1 MASITII
8 KPKTNPF
15 DINWKEI
22 WESKDLFYYLTWR
35 DIKIRYKQT
44 VLGVMWIILQPLISM
59 VLFTIIFGNFAK
71 IPSDNIPYP
80 IFVFIGLMFWQFF
93 SSVLNSSANSLVSNE
108 SIIKKVYFPRIM
120 APISST
126 FAHLVDIVPTLV
138 ILFGLLIYYKVNPTF
153 ESFILLP
160 FLLFLVL
167 LFALGIG
174 MFLAPLNAKF
184 RDIRYILPFFIQLGM
199 YATPVIYPS
208 SLFGGSM
215 RYIRILNPVAEAIE
229 VTRLSFFTVRTMD
242 WPILFL
248 AIGVTLVTFLIG
260 FYFFRKQESNFI
272 DIL

>member
-1 MASITII
+1 MSSITTIT
-8 KPKTNPF
+8 PKTNPF

-22 WESKDLFYYLTWR
+22 WESRDLFYFLTWR

-44 VLGVMWIILQPLISM
+44 ILGVLWIILQPLISM
-59 VLFTIIFGNFAK
+59 VIFTIVFGNFAK

-80 IFVFIGLMFWQFF
+80 IFVFIGLLFWQFF
-93 SSVLNSSANSLVSNE
+93 SSILNSSANSLVSNE

-126 FAHLVDIVPTLV
+126 FAHLIDMIPTII
-138 ILFGLLIYYKVNPTF
+138 ILFGLLIYYKVSPTI
-153 ESFILLP
+153 ESLFFLPLL
-160 FLLFLVL
+160 LMLVL
-167 LFALGIG
+167 FFALGIG

-215 RYIRILNPVAEAIE
+215 RYIRIFNPIAEAIE
-229 VTRLSFFTVRTMD
+229 VTRMSFFTVRTMD
-242 WPILFL
+242 WPILIL
-248 AIGVTLVTFLIG
+248 SIVVTILTFLIG

>member
-1 MASITII
+1 MTSITII

-59 VLFTIIFGNFAK
+59 VLFTIVFGNFAK

-80 IFVFIGLMFWQFF
+80 IFVFIGLMYWQFF

-108 SIIKKVYFPRIM
+108 NIIKKVYFPRIM

-126 FAHLVDIVPTLV
+126 FAHLVDIIPTLI
-138 ILFGLLIYYKVNPTF
+138 ILFGLLIYYKVSPTL

-160 FLLFLVL
+160 FLLVLVL

-248 AIGVTLVTFLIG
+248 AIGVTLLTFLIG

>member
-1 MASITII
+1 MTSITII
-8 KPKTNPF
+8 KAKTNPF
-15 DINWKEI
+15 DINWREI

-44 VLGVMWIILQPLISM
+44 VLGVLWIILQPLISM
-59 VLFTIIFGNFAK
+59 VLFTIVFGNFAK

-93 SSVLNSSANSLVSNE
+93 SSVLNSTSNSLISNE
-108 SIIKKVYFPRIM
+108 NIIKKVYFPRIM

-126 FAHLVDIVPTLV
+126 FAHLIDVIPTIIILV
-138 ILFGLLIYYKVNPTF
+138 GLLIYYKIVP
-153 ESFILLP
+153 SFQSLAMLPILLIM
-160 FLLFLVL
+160 VL

-199 YATPVIYPS
+199 YATPVIYPT

-229 VTRLSFFTVRTMD
+229 VSRLSFFNVRGMD
-242 WPILFL
+242 WPIFTFSVIVTVFIFL
-248 AIGVTLVTFLIG
+248 TG
-260 FYFFRKQESNFI
+260 FYFFRKQENNFI